1 MLAFLW
7 EFWIFGL
14 KEARAC
20 IFAGSFMALLLL
32 SHYLPTFGLYRYD
45 FLCVAALLLQ
55 LLLVVTGIETRD
67 ELLVLSAFHLLGF
80 ALEIFKVNVAHSWT
94 YPEPGYLK
102 IANVP
107 LFSGFMYAAV
117 ASYMCQAWRLL
128 DLEVAY
134 FPSYWVSIPLAA
146 AGYLNFFTH
155 HYVYDA
161 RWWII
166 GAVFVV
172 FWRSRVY
179 FTVTTPR
186 RWMPLVLSFV
196 LIGFF
201 VWIAENFSTFFGAW
215 VYTHQQAGWR
225 PVSVRIL
232 SSWFLMVIVSA
243 IIVFDLKMIRERFRE
258 ASSAR
263 TDTGVRTPRPGVG
276 QVLAASAGRYRD

>member
-1 MLAFLW
+1 MKAFLW

-20 IFAGSFMALLLL
+20 IFAGTFLALLFL
-32 SHYLPTFGLYRYD
+32 SKYLPLFGLARYD
-45 FLCVAALLLQ
+45 FLCLAAIAIQ
-55 LLLVVTGIETRD
+55 ILLVATALETRD
-67 ELLVLSAFHLLGF
+67 ELFVLTAFHALGLC
-80 ALEIFKVNVAHSWT
+80 LELFKVNVSHSWA

-128 DLEVAY
+128 DLELKG
-134 FPSYWVSIPLAA
+134 FPSYWVSVPLAA
-146 AGYLNFFTH
+146 AGYANFFTH
-155 HYVYDA
+155 HYLPDI

-166 GAVFVV
+166 GAV
-172 FWRSRVY
+172 
-179 FTVTTPR
+179 
-186 RWMPLVLSFV
+186 FV

-215 VYTHQQAGWR
+215 VYAHQRSGWE

-232 SSWFLMVIVSA
+232 SSWFLMVIVSG
-243 IIVFDLKMIRERFRE
+243 IIVFDLKMFRERLRQAADTE
-258 ASSAR
+258 PDRKVEYPVARWQESNHASGDPGSR
-263 TDTGVRTPRPGVG
+263 VRVLPAGGPGAGALETPQG
-276 QVLAASAGRYRD
+276 